1 MTLRSSPYK
10 SAALRQITGLTLRP
24 GGTDLTDRALSCCG
38 FGVGARLLDVGCGTG
53 ASVEHLQGTY
63 GLAVAGID
71 PSLTL
76 IAEGLARNPALPLAE
91 GSAEALPVADGELD
105 GILCECVLSLVDDLR
120 QVLQE
125 FRRALRVGGFL
136 ILSDL
141 FLKETG
147 KNSCEASSGQQ
158 HEMIIVRSCA
168 STPLSAQLF
177 PERSRR
183 EQAVSDQGVRPRTS
197 LETLLGFSDFT
208 ICLWEDHTQ
217 LLQELAAR
225 LVLAHGSL
233 DGLWCASRNGNCFG
247 ERPGYYLLVARKE
260 R

>member
-1 MTLRSSPYK
+1 MTLLSSPYE
-10 SAALRQITGLTLRP
+10 SAALRQISGLTLRP
-24 GGTDLTDRALSCCG
+24 GGVDLTDRALSWCR
-38 FGVGARLLDVGCGTG
+38 FAVGDSLLDVGCGVG
-53 ASVEHLQGTY
+53 ASVEHLRNTY

-71 PSLTL
+71 PSRTL

-105 GILCECVLSLVDDLR
+105 GILCECVLSVVHR
-120 QVLQE
+120 PLQ
-125 FRRALRVGGFL
+125 ALREFARAIRPGGAL

-141 FLKETG
+141 YLRGDAERDRLTG
-147 KNSCEASSGQQ
+147 LQKG
-158 HEMIIVRSCA
+158 
-168 STPLSAQLF
+168 
-177 PERSRR
+177 
-183 EQAVSDQGVRPRTS
+183 TS
-197 LETLLGFSDFT
+197 LQGMMSRDALEALLDDSGFTL
-208 ICLWEDHTQ
+208 CLWEDHTH

-233 DGLWCASRNGNCFG
+233 DGLWCVSRDGDCFG